1 MVINKPK
8 IWNKSWWK
16 SAIILL
22 ANFTILIFFHKLFHL
37 HLYWCFTTKLYNSQ
51 LTLALS
57 TLLLQQQPSLTR
69 SLYFCTSVLVPSS
82 PDYWSVRSG
91 RLLLLFAVSL
101 STLNQNNMIIIN
113 VKSHRPRR
121 LGRTLSSERNQ
132 SSRVSTDPS
141 LILLWWTGDQLRI
154 IVNRLKETET
164 SSGRL
169 NFCSQTPTTRL
180 LQILKENGFYG
191 SFVIVVVK
199 NNAVLWILTTEKCWD
214 EWVKAV
220 QKRERN
226 REKCVPVVSRVE
238 IKFYGFSPY

>member
-1 MVINKPK
+1 M
-8 IWNKSWWK
+8 
-16 SAIILL
+16 
-22 ANFTILIFFHKLFHL
+22 FH
-37 HLYWCFTTKLYNSQ
+37 YQTVQ
-51 LTLALS
+51 LS
-57 TLLLQQQPSLTR
+57 THARTLHSPPSTTTQSNALPF
-69 SLYFCTSVLVPSS
+69 FCTSVLVPSS

-141 LILLWWTGDQLRI
+141 LILLWWTGYQLRI